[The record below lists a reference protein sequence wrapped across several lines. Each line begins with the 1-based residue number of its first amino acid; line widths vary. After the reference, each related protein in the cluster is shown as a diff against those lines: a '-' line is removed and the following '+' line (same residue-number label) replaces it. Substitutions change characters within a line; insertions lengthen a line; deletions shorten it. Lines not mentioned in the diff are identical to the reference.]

1 MQKMKFSSLV
11 ETFAV
16 DFQLILPCDEN
27 GGEYVHGEWIPK
39 NKEPK
44 TVSGVIIPYD
54 NRTIYQSGGTLTS
67 SDRQLAYVG
76 SIPLGA
82 KVIDN
87 GREYKVES
95 EEPYAEHY
103 ADVNLYRLKAV
114 TNNATN

>member
-1 MQKMKFSSLV
+1 MQKMSFSSLID
-11 ETFAV
+11 TFAV
-16 DFQLILPCDEN
+16 DFQLVLPSDE
-27 GGEYVHGEWIPK
+27 GAGKYVHGEWVPA

-44 TVSGVIIPYD
+44 IVSGAIIPYD

-76 SIPLGA
+76 KIPLGA
-82 KVIDN
+82 KVIDMEK
-87 GREYKVES
+87 EYKIES

-114 TNNATN
+114 TNNAAN